1 MLDSSRHSTRLNLQV
16 SLMDSKSKIPFQPGR
31 LQQQPL
37 RPANRQQQQS
47 SGWSEFQPRKTP
59 RPGSEHAYASANAPS

>member
-1 MLDSSRHSTRLNLQV
+1 
-16 SLMDSKSKIPFQPGR
+16 MDSNSKTPFQPGR

-59 RPGSEHAYASANAPS
+59 RPGSEHAYARPA